1 MCANG
6 YTSFRLR
13 SQIWECVVVQ
23 DLIWRIRDNGV
34 TVSETNSPD
43 GTPSKVLT
51 ASLGT
56 VTLSSPTKA
65 GSDGTINPAVVP
77 HRIDKKRGP
86 LIKEHVTDELQL
98 IVDPT
103 SMAVLAEA
111 QLRHPDPNIGKLE
124 ARKAAEAAEIC
135 ALHGPEHPGAIPAAP
150 RNSHFDHPYEMQKL
164 WIQESLLRMAL
175 PNMVREW
182 EEREQ
187 AKLELKANKGKKA
200 AAKASP
206 KKANKDPKAKAST
219 PTKTRHKPA
228 KAKKV
233 VDSESE
239 AEGSSALLRTASD
252 DVFTSPA
259 SGPSSSAMQ
268 KANSDPVP
276 RLADRK
282 APIRV
287 SSYKRSQSKG
297 DLSSSTS
304 SGSDI
309 EIIAGGKNT
318 RKSPKKSS
326 RKAISQ
332 TTVRDVDQV
341 QGEVASHS
349 LPSISSFNVV
359 KKGSEVPKATTGKDI
374 VSNKAKAQPKK
385 PYTYRDLLDTSA
397 DSSDDDLPSLTRLLK
412 TKDKNTTKAKH
423 GTEENRAHKAENVRQ
438 SSAPAAAT
446 KSKPSSRR
454 AVNSAL
460 QPAAREVIDLCS
472 SD

>member
-1 MCANG
+1 M
-6 YTSFRLR
+6 
-13 SQIWECVVVQ
+13 Q
-23 DLIWRIRDNGV
+23 DLKWRIRENGV
-34 TVSETNSPD
+34 TVSETNTPD

-51 ASLGT
+51 TSLGS
-56 VTLSSPTKA
+56 VTLTSPTKA
-65 GSDGTINPAVVP
+65 AKNGTVRPAVVP

-86 LIKEHVTDELQL
+86 LKEHVTDELQL

-124 ARKAAEAAEIC
+124 ARKEAEAAEIR
-135 ALHGPEHPGAIPAAP
+135 ALYGREHPGAIPAAS

-187 AKLELKANKGKKA
+187 AKLELKANKSKKA

-206 KKANKDPKAKAST
+206 KKAKKNPEAKTST
-219 PTKTRHKPA
+219 PTKARRKST

-233 VDSESE
+233 IDSESE
-239 AEGSSALLRTASD
+239 AEGSSALLRTAPD
-252 DVFTSPA
+252 DVFTSPPT
-259 SGPSSSAMQ
+259 GPSFSGMQ

-276 RLADRK
+276 RLADLK
-282 APIRV
+282 APVRV

-297 DLSSSTS
+297 DSSSSTS

-318 RKSPKKSS
+318 RNSPKKSP
-326 RKAISQ
+326 RKAINQ
-332 TTVRDVDQV
+332 TTARDADQA
-341 QGEVASHS
+341 QGEASSHS
-349 LPSISSFNVV
+349 LPSFSSFNVV
-359 KKGSEVPKATTGKDI
+359 KKGSEVPKATTGKEVI
-374 VSNKAKAQPKK
+374 SNKAKVQSKK

-412 TKDKNTTKAKH
+412 TKDKNATKAKH
-423 GTEENRAHKAENVRQ
+423 AAEETRTHKAENVRQ

-446 KSKPSSRR
+446 KSKPSSRT
-454 AVNSAL
+454 AVKSAS
-460 QPAAREVIDLCS
+460 QPVPREVIDLCS